1 MKVKSTSRKKA
12 LMAYSQLYSRLDNIP
27 FDECWYCG
35 SPRECLDHCPPLSY
49 LQYIDTDVFRKSGGK
64 FSLIPSCNSC
74 NSLLGS
80 KKLLSPNERISWLL
94 GAYTKL
100 FDKSYY
106 GWSDDE
112 VKEMGYN
119 FKVMIHNSRERA
131 NGYIDRIRA
140 IEQRIINIKD
150 W

>member
-1 MKVKSTSRKKA
+1 MKVNRIGRKKS
-12 LMAYSQLYSRLDNIP
+12 LIAYRHLYSRLENIP

-35 SPRECLDHCPPLSY
+35 SLRECLDHCPPLDY

-74 NSLLGS
+74 NTLLGN

-100 FDKSYY
+100 FDKAYY
-106 GWSDDE
+106 GWSEDE

-119 FKVMIHNSRERA
+119 FKVMIGASMKKANS
-131 NGYIDRIRA
+131 YIDKVRS
-140 IEQRIINIKD
+140 IEQRIIDIKE